1 MQITTPERQLKSFL
15 ERSSLESFAKSIRNS
30 HFVYHTAFRVMPL
43 QSTCAQ
49 ASSKSRIWSTYTFKQ
64 EMQSWKKTRVVRW
77 IFCGPQ
83 LGNENWIIRHKKIV
97 NNLKLSFDRQPLI
110 KAQKFAINCHRLI
123 NYRKCLLKQLRNVI
137 HVAKKSSC
145 SMLCRFVSWN
155 IYCYN
160 WAWMCT

>member
-15 ERSSLESFAKSIRNS
+15 ERSSLGSFAKSISNFHFMS
-30 HFVYHTAFRVMPL
+30 HIAFRVVPR

-64 EMQSWKKTRVVRW
+64 KMQSWKTFLLLFVEFLYAPSLASTVEL
-77 IFCGPQ
+77 FSA
-83 LGNENWIIRHKKIV
+83 KKIV
-97 NNLKLSFDRQPLI
+97 TNLKLSFDRPLI

-145 SMLCRFVSWN
+145 SVLCRFVS
-155 IYCYN
+155 
-160 WAWMCT
+160 